1 MYVCVNIYVCVR
13 ISIYA
18 YVCVFEFLRVC
29 TCNFVSTFS
38 FECFGVQ
45 ICLRNKAKQQLSC
58 GAILKTRQMSKSWPL
73 YARSTLCSLHKCQV
87 CCAKEPYLCTRDLF
101 LQKRPKNSTPLSLLL
116 YTRSRIIKVRF
127 VAQKSPIFVGLVCKR
142 DL

>member
-1 MYVCVNIYVCVR
+1 MQAFMCICTKISITHCGDKYLKSMLLLSMIHLSIHLSIYLHTQRYAYIYMYVCVNIYVCVR
-13 ISIYA
+13 ISMYA

-73 YARSTLCSLHKCQV
+73 YARSTLRSLHKCQV
-87 CCAKEPYLCTRDLF
+87 CYAKEP
-101 LQKRPKNSTPLSLLL
+101 
-116 YTRSRIIKVRF
+116 
-127 VAQKSPIFVGLVCKR
+127 
-142 DL
+142 